1 MGELWLEL
9 ASLHRE
15 DDVFIFSFWSLR
27 FVLTWPPGKLH
38 ARDGSVGWQ
47 SRRNY
52 AQRHDLFLETF
63 RERDQKLG
71 KLLSGGFWEYTATS
85 LLGGNKRKRISRL
98 LSNLCGL
105 VPRNCSEAEKKW
117 PFTAF
122 EIGRASCRERVYVL
136 V

>member
-1 MGELWLEL
+1 MC
-9 ASLHRE
+9 
-15 DDVFIFSFWSLR
+15 SFFLFGRSV

-71 KLLSGGFWEYTATS
+71 
-85 LLGGNKRKRISRL
+85 
-98 LSNLCGL
+98 
-105 VPRNCSEAEKKW
+105 NCSPVDSGNTLQPHFSVEISEDESRDFFLAYAVWYPETAQKQW
-117 PFTAF
+117 P
-122 EIGRASCRERVYVL
+122 
-136 V
+136 